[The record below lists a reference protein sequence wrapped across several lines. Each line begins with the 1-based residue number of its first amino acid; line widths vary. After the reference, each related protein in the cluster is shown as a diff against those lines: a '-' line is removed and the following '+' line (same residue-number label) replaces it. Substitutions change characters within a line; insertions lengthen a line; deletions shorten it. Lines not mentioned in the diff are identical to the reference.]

1 MNAREQ
7 WLADRQA
14 GIGGSDV
21 AAALGLSR
29 YKTAF
34 QLWAEKTGRLEPEN
48 LDDVERIRFGNLMEE
63 IIAREYARRNDVKV
77 QRRNSI
83 IAHPKYPF
91 MRANVDRVVVG
102 ARRGLECK
110 NVDGMAFRFGEWG
123 EPGTDQVPD
132 EYLLQCHH
140 YMVVLDYPEWH
151 LAACVGGNSLR
162 TYIIERDAETEEML
176 IEQEHAFWQHV
187 ERDEAP
193 SLDYEHAT
201 AEAMLKRMHP
211 ETDGDEIA
219 LPPSIAWWHA
229 VKLDA
234 DEHIKRY
241 EAISDGAKNHILEAL
256 GNAAAGTL
264 PDGGKY
270 TRKLVK
276 KKEFTVEAS
285 SYIKLG
291 YTKPKAAKESNEA
304 TEAV

>member
-7 WLADRQA
+7 RLADRQA

-29 YKTAF
+29 YKTAY
-34 QLWAEKTGRLEPEN
+34 QLWAEKTDRLAPEN
-48 LDDVERIRFGNLMEE
+48 LDDIERIRFGNLMEE

-83 IAHPKYPF
+83 ITHPKYPF
-91 MRANVDRVVVG
+91 MRANVDRLIVG

-140 YMVVLDYPEWH
+140 YMTVLDYSEWH

-176 IEQEHAFWQHV
+176 IEQEHAFWQFV
-187 ERDEAP
+187 QRDEAP
-193 SLDYEHAT
+193 SLDYGHAT
-201 AEAMLKRMHP
+201 TEAVLKRMHAGI
-211 ETDGDEIA
+211 DGDEIA
-219 LPPSIAWWHA
+219 LPPTIADWHA

-234 DEHIKRY
+234 DDHIKRY
-241 EAISDGAKNHILEAL
+241 EAVSDAAKNHILEAL
-256 GNAAAGTL
+256 GNAAAGLL

-270 TRKLVK
+270 TRKLIK

-285 SYIKLG
+285 SYIRLG
-291 YTKPKAAKESNEA
+291 YTKPKGAKDADETKEAA
-304 TEAV
+304 